1 MILNTLALAGALLV
15 GIQDTDTV
23 FAAAGATRVD
33 IEGAS
38 GEVIV
43 RGWDRDQ
50 IRVRAEHSRRTSVD
64 IRHRA
69 GTVFLEAEGRNWT
82 AIADFQIDVP
92 SGMDISIEGF
102 NVAVDVEGVGGGVEV
117 STIQG
122 DVRVVG
128 GRGDVRIETVNGRVD
143 LEDVDGQT
151 EVSSP
156 AGNMIFRNIGGELRV
171 EAVGGSVRME
181 NMRTNSADVSSVGGR
196 IEYQGD
202 IATGGEYYFGSHG
215 GSINLVLP
223 PGVGAEINAASVMG
237 RIRVNYPGAPQPE
250 RKDRLRFTVGDG
262 SAEVD
267 LETYGGTISI
277 REPGG
282 DRDRP

>member
-1 MILNTLALAGALLV
+1 MILSTLAIAGALLMGV
-15 GIQDTDTV
+15 QDTDTV
-23 FAAAGATRVD
+23 FAADGATRID

-38 GEVIV
+38 GDVVV

-50 IRVRAEHSRRTSVD
+50 IRVRAEHSRRTALD
-64 IRHRA
+64 IRHRG
-69 GTVFLEAEGRNWT
+69 GTIFLEAEGRNWT
-82 AIADFQIDVP
+82 AIADFEINVP
-92 SGMDISIEGF
+92 RGMDVSVDGF
-102 NVAVDVEGVGGGVEV
+102 NVAVDVEGVGSGVEV

-128 GRGDVRIETVNGRVD
+128 ARGDVRIETVNGRVEM
-143 LEDVDGQT
+143 EDVDGKI

-156 AGNMIFRNIGGELRV
+156 AGHMTFRDIGGELRV

-181 NMRTNSADVSSVGGR
+181 RMRTHGADVSSVGGR
-196 IEYQGD
+196 IEYEGD
-202 IATGGEYYFGSHG
+202 IVAGGEYYFGTHG
-215 GSINLVLP
+215 GTIILEIP
-223 PGVGAEINAASVMG
+223 RGVNAEFNAASVMG
-237 RIRVNYPGAPQPE
+237 RIRADYPGAPQPE

-267 LETYGGTISI
+267 METYGGTITI

-282 DRDRP
+282 EEL